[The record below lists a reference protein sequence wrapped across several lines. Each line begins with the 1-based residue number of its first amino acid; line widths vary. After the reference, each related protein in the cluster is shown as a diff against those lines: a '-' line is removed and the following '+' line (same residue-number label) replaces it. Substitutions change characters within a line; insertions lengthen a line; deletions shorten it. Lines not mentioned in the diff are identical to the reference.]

1 MTTDHPQHRT
11 NTRRPRT
18 AGDLVAQAAAG
29 LQLLAFE
36 KARRDTH
43 TLNIEPR
50 HVPLLRKAAEQS
62 RAFRPAPPPLTAA

>member
-1 MTTDHPQHRT
+1 MTTDHPQHST
-11 NTRRPRT
+11 NRRPRN
-18 AGDLVAQAAAG
+18 ASELVDHAVAG